1 MRHIKKRKPG
11 VQVKKYN
18 HGGLHTDPPYVAAS
32 DATSVVTPD
41 LQFLPV
47 LQALPES
54 QAALDAL
61 DPTRGGTM
69 TDYMGGAAAVA
80 EQNRLFEQL
89 AADLQRQRLLD
100 QGEIRPLS
108 EPSILDRFADFATM
122 FANPLDAIKA
132 ASRYDTFFP
141 TRDQMRVVETPMGAT
156 MQALNPVDDI
166 AFFLTSLAS
175 DNQLEQALG
184 PLLMFLPQVA
194 RDGMLEAQ
202 KKLRRARAIQNP
214 AERNQEVAK
223 VLVEMQQ
230 QSENIVRARSANP
243 VEFDDALKEAVQ
255 EASKTGID
263 LSMTPLNRLSSD
275 DIALAEISS
284 MRQRQLGYTGRDP
297 LDQGTTPGMST
308 ELLGGPPITTV
319 DPRGM
324 TMIEGTPSERAVT
337 QSLTHQSHGTAQGT
351 GLIASDEMQ
360 RMAENISLQRVPV
373 EGAKYNVIRG
383 SDVLNIPAR
392 EIQAGDIITT
402 LSQQAESG
410 MRGTDRMVSFSD
422 RDLGHLMAAFGNI
435 TGPPIPEDVIFKSPA
450 FDALSST
457 QKANIK
463 NQIDLLQYGDANAA
477 NLLSD
482 MGYGYGVEKEV
493 EQYLAEMGMG
503 LSDDIQLIQKQ
514 LGEDV
519 MDPNRPGFK
528 ITNTQGLPVLRADL
542 YRPSRGPGSQTFFGG
557 ESEVQISAKQP
568 FRVIRTGGVEESVP
582 FIEIVPETGARF
594 RYDVGGKVAKKIKVL
609 KKEGRPHAQAVAIA
623 LSMRDRNEL

>member
-1 MRHIKKRKPG
+1 MRHKKKRKPG
-11 VQVKKYN
+11 VQVKKYR

-47 LQALPES
+47 LQELVES
-54 QAALDAL
+54 
-61 DPTRGGTM
+61 
-69 TDYMGGAAAVA
+69 
-80 EQNRLFEQL
+80 
-89 AADLQRQRLLD
+89 

-141 TRDQMRVVETPMGAT
+141 TRAQMRAVETPMGAT

-184 PLLMFLPQVA
+184 PLLMFLPRAA

-202 KKLRRARAIQNP
+202 KKLRRARAIKNP
-214 AERNQEVAK
+214 AERNQEVSK

-230 QSENIVRARSANP
+230 QAENIVRARSANP

-255 EASKTGID
+255 ESSKTGID
-263 LSMTPLNRLSSD
+263 LSMTPVSRLSSD
-275 DIALAEISS
+275 DIALADISS
-284 MRQRQLGYTGRDP
+284 IRQRQLGYTGRDP
-297 LDQGTTPGMST
+297 LDQGRPPGLYRAES
-308 ELLGGPPITTV
+308 LGGPPITTV

-324 TMIEGTPSERAVT
+324 TMIEGTPSERAVA

-373 EGAKYNVIRG
+373 AGAKYNVIRG

-392 EIQAGDIITT
+392 EIQSGDIITT

-422 RDLGHLMAAFGNI
+422 RDLGHLMAAFGNVGS
-435 TGPPIPEDVIFKSPA
+435 TNIPEDVIFKSPA
-450 FDALSST
+450 FDALSQT
-457 QKANIK
+457 QKENVK
-463 NQIDLLQYGDANAA
+463 TQIELLQKYGDLDAA
-477 NLLSD
+477 EILDD
-482 MGYGYGVEKEV
+482 MGFGYGIDKEV
-493 EQYLAEMGMG
+493 SEYLSLMDMGGVDEMK
-503 LSDDIQLIQKQ
+503 LIQKK
-514 LGEDV
+514 LGLDPV
-519 MDPNRPGFK
+519 LDPNRPGFK

-542 YRPSRGPGSQTFFGG
+542 YRPSRGPGSQTFYGG

-568 FRVIRTGGVEESVP
+568 FRVVRTGGVEESVP

-609 KKEGRPHAQAVAIA
+609 KKEGRPHDQAVAIA

>member
-11 VQVKKYN
+11 VQVKKYR
-18 HGGLHTDPPYVAAS
+18 HGGFHTDPPYVAAS

-47 LQALPES
+47 LQTLPES
-54 QAALDAL
+54 
-61 DPTRGGTM
+61 
-69 TDYMGGAAAVA
+69 
-80 EQNRLFEQL
+80 
-89 AADLQRQRLLD
+89 

-141 TRDQMRVVETPMGAT
+141 TRAQMRAVETPMGAT

-184 PLLMFLPQVA
+184 PLLMFLPRVA

-223 VLVEMQQ
+223 VLAEMRQ

-255 EASKTGID
+255 ESSKTGID
-263 LSMTPLNRLSSD
+263 LSMTPLSRLSSD
-275 DIALAEISS
+275 DIALADISS

-297 LDQGTTPGMST
+297 LDQGRPPGLYRAES
-308 ELLGGPPITTV
+308 LGGPPITTV

-324 TMIEGTPSERAVT
+324 TMIEGTPSERAVA

-373 EGAKYNVIRG
+373 AGAKYNVIRG

-392 EIQAGDIITT
+392 EIQSGDIITT

-435 TGPPIPEDVIFKSPA
+435 KGPPIPEDVIFKSPA
-450 FDALSST
+450 FDALSPT

-463 NQIDLLQYGDANAA
+463 NQINLLQYGDADAA

-482 MGYGYGVEKEV
+482 MGYGYGVDKEV
-493 EQYLAEMGMG
+493 EEYLAQMGMG
-503 LSDDIQLIQKQ
+503 LSDDIQMVQKQ

-519 MDPNRPGFK
+519 LDPNRPGFK

-568 FRVIRTGGVEESVP
+568 FRVVRTGGVEESVP
-582 FIEIVPETGARF
+582 FIEIVPETGAGF

-609 KKEGRPHAQAVAIA
+609 KKEGRPHDQAVAIA